1 MAALRERY
9 SARDGVGDASRSRLD
24 DAVSLDAQSG
34 SICLSLAGR
43 RRHSHSDTYRDTYAN
58 SHCDGN
64 SDSDSNG
71 DGDGN
76 SDTDAGPEGYTL
88 AETASN
94 APAAAIADN

>member
-34 SICLSLAGR
+34 SICLSPAGR
-43 RRHSHSDTYRDTYAN
+43 RRHSHSNTYRDSNGN
-58 SHCDGN
+58 SHCDGDG
-64 SDSDSNG
+64 DSHSHS
-71 DGDGN
+71 DGN
-76 SDTDAGPEGYTL
+76 SDTAAGPEDYTL